1 MKTYDVICPVCGH
14 LNVDLYLE
22 DSNGSMECEEC
33 GCVSRAKR
41 TKPAFTDP
49 DLRILAGGL
58 LKSSDGDM
66 RMRA

>member
-41 TKPAFTDP
+41 KKQAFSDP

-58 LKSSDGDM
+58 MKSSAAGV
-66 RMRA
+66 RMGA